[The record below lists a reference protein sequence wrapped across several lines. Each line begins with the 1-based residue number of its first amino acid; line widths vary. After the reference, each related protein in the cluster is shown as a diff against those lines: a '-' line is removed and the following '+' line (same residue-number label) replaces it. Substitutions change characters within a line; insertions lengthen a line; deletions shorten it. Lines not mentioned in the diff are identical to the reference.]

1 VAVEYALGAALLVVV
16 SLGAIDALQSK
27 AQDEIE
33 SHGATAGAPD
43 LPDAGIPA
51 TTSTTSVSPTVPPTT
66 APPTSV
72 AASTTIT
79 SSSVGLSNGNNRWN
93 PRVDVRVT
101 DPSSTVLVG
110 ATVQV
115 TWTLQPGGQ
124 TQTQTCTTQSTG
136 TCSFQL
142 NDLENRASRPNFV
155 DSVSV
160 TVTSVTGTNPTLTYT
175 PGGTTTTLNATN
187 N

>member
-1 VAVEYALGAALLVVV
+1 
-16 SLGAIDALQSK
+16 
-27 AQDEIE
+27 
-33 SHGATAGAPD
+33 
-43 LPDAGIPA
+43 
-51 TTSTTSVSPTVPPTT
+51 
-66 APPTSV
+66 
-72 AASTTIT
+72 
-79 SSSVGLSNGNNRWN
+79 
-93 PRVDVRVT
+93 VDVRVT

-160 TVTSVTGTNPTLTYT
+160 TVTSVTGSNPTLTYT